1 MINLPLIFDL
11 ALHDGYSPML
21 KKKLGI
27 STGDARKFD
36 SFEEVYSAFKKQFSY
51 LVPYMHLYKNMDKLM
66 FAQYS
71 PCLLQSALM
80 QGCIDKATD
89 ITRGAAAYRSC
100 AMSLSGAPNMGDSLY
115 ALKDLVFDKKKYTIC
130 LLYTSD
136 AADE

>member
-1 MINLPLIFDL
+1 
-11 ALHDGYSPML
+11 
-21 KKKLGI
+21 
-27 STGDARKFD
+27 
-36 SFEEVYSAFKKQFSY
+36 
-51 LVPYMHLYKNMDKLM
+51 M

-115 ALKDLVFDKKKYTIC
+115 ALKDLVFDKKKYTMDQVM
-130 LLYTSD
+130 D
-136 AADE
+136 ALDANWEGYESMYRDSEMIFRK